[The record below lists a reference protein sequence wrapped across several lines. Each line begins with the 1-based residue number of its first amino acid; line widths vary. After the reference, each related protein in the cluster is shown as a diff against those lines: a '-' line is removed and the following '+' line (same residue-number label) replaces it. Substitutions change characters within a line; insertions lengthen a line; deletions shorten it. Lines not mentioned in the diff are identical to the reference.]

1 MKLLEELY
9 KTFSPSGKEQE
20 MKKFIVR
27 WVKDNC
33 RNTMISKDK
42 KGNLYI
48 TKGKAITYPCLCAHL
63 DQVQKT
69 HALDFEVCRSGDILF
84 GYSKTFK
91 SYQGLGADDAN
102 GIWVCLNCLKKYD
115 AIKIVFFVEEEVG
128 CHGSQ
133 RAVMS
138 FFDDCRYVLQID
150 RKNGGDFI
158 TNIGGWTPLCSQE
171 FIKAVQPEKFGY
183 KEETGLLTDVECL
196 KENGLKVSAANLS
209 CGYYNPHTD
218 TEFTLWSELKN
229 CLSFVE
235 HIIETCKDVYP
246 HDRDDYDFNAYDRD
260 MEEDEFREAVAYH
273 LADYPNLTAKDI
285 MEWYAGMFFY
295 LKEDDFARLI
305 NEEKKRSFIDD

>member
-1 MKLLEELY
+1 MELLTELY

-33 RNTMISKDK
+33 RNTMVAKDK
-42 KGNLYI
+42 KGNIYI

-91 SYQGLGADDAN
+91 AYQGLGADDKN
-102 GIWVCLNCLKKYD
+102 GCWVCLNCLKKYD
-115 AIKIVFFVEEEVG
+115 AIKVVFFVEEETG

-133 RAVMS
+133 KAIMS

-171 FIKAVQPEKFGY
+171 FIDAVQPEKFGY
-183 KEETGLLTDVECL
+183 KKETGLLTDVECL

-235 HIIETCKDVYP
+235 HIIETCPNVYQ

-260 MEEDEFREAVAYH
+260 MEEDEFRETVAYH
-273 LADYPNLTAKDI
+273 LADCPNLTAKDI

-295 LKEDDFARLI
+295 LKEDDLARLI
-305 NEEKKRSFIDD
+305 DEEKKRSFMD

>member
-1 MKLLEELY
+1 MELLTELY

-33 RNTMISKDK
+33 RNAMISRDK

-48 TKGKAITYPCLCAHL
+48 TKGKAKTYPCLCAHL

-69 HALDFEVCRSGDILF
+69 HALDFEVCCSGDILF

-91 SYQGLGADDAN
+91 SYQGLGADDKN
-102 GIWVCLNCLKKYD
+102 GCWVCLNCLKKYD
-115 AIKIVFFVEEEVG
+115 AIKVVFFVEEETG

-133 RAVMS
+133 KAILS

-171 FIKAVQPEKFGY
+171 FIDAVQPEKFGY
-183 KEETGLLTDVECL
+183 KEETGMLTDVEVL
-196 KENGLKVSAANLS
+196 KDNGLKVSAANLS

-218 TEFTLWSELKN
+218 QEFTLWSELKN

-235 HIIETCKDVYP
+235 HIIETCQNVYQ
-246 HDRDDYDFNAYDRD
+246 HDRDDYDFNAFDRD
-260 MEEDEFREAVAYH
+260 MEEEEFRETIAYH
-273 LADYPNLTAKDI
+273 LADCPNLTAKDI

-295 LKEDDFARLI
+295 LKEEDIERLI
-305 NEEKKRSFIDD
+305 KEEKGRSFMN

>member
-1 MKLLEELY
+1 MVAND
-9 KTFSPSGKEQE
+9 G
-20 MKKFIVR
+20 
-27 WVKDNC
+27 
-33 RNTMISKDK
+33 

-48 TKGKAITYPCLCAHL
+48 TKGKATTYPCLCAHL

-196 KENGLKVSAANLS
+196 KENGLKVSAANIS

-218 TEFTLWSELKN
+218 TEFTLWSELQN
-229 CLSFVE
+229 CKAFVE
-235 HIIETCKDVYP
+235 HIIETCQDVYP
-246 HDRDDYDFNAYDRD
+246 HDLDDYSFEAYDID
-260 MEEDEFREAVAYH
+260 CEEDEYREIIAYH
-273 LADYPNLTAKDI
+273 LADSPNITAKDI
-285 MEWYAGMFFY
+285 MELYEGMFFY
-295 LKEDDFARLI
+295 LKEDDFKKQI
-305 NEEKKRSFIDD
+305 EEEKRRNFID

>member
-1 MKLLEELY
+1 MELLTELY

-20 MKKFIVR
+20 MKKFIIR
-27 WVKDNC
+27 WIKDNC
-33 RNTMISKDK
+33 RNTMVAKDK
-42 KGNLYI
+42 KGNIYV
-48 TKGKAITYPCLCAHL
+48 TKGKAKTYPCLCAHL

-91 SYQGLGADDAN
+91 AYQGLGADDKN
-102 GIWVCLNCLKKYD
+102 GCWVCLNCLKKYD
-115 AIKIVFFVEEEVG
+115 AIKVVFFVEEETG

-133 RAVMS
+133 KAILP

-158 TNIGGWTPLCSQE
+158 TNIGGWTPLCSQK
-171 FIKAVQPEKFGY
+171 FIDAVQPEKFGY
-183 KEETGLLTDVECL
+183 KEETGMLTDVEVL
-196 KENGLKVSAANLS
+196 KDNGLKVSAANLS

-218 TEFTLWSELKN
+218 QEFTLWSELKN

-235 HIIETCKDVYP
+235 HIIETCQDVYP

-260 MEEDEFREAVAYH
+260 MEEEEFRDTIAYH
-273 LADYPNLTAKDI
+273 LADCPNLTAKDI

-295 LKEDDFARLI
+295 LKEEDIERLI
-305 NEEKKRSFIDD
+305 KEEKGRSFMY